1 MGQHKTNPTA
11 IKAKN
16 GELKPPPPPKPTL
29 KDKIKAKIMKK
40 IKNDMLAE
48 QKSAAERPS
57 KHRNARRPQHKKT
70 VNKART

>member
-1 MGQHKTNPTA
+1 MGQHKTNPIA

-16 GELKPPPPPKPTL
+16 GELKPTL

-40 IKNDMLAE
+40 IKSDMLAE
-48 QKSAAERPS
+48 QKSAAEKPS